1 MWLLLALACSGGRG
15 DTPGGGGHLD
25 STADCDLCGGGC
37 VDFED
42 IGSASHV
49 EGEVAYDTYP
59 PMGGDHNA
67 CWTEW
72 GVHTAE
78 VPEENWVHN
87 LEHGGVVFLYQCP
100 DGCDAE
106 VEQLAGY
113 VTALGPTAVL
123 TPYSA
128 MDVRFAAV
136 SWGWRLEQD
145 CLDMSTMQTFYAAHV
160 GNGPESSTASP
171 SSGCM

>member
-1 MWLLLALACSGGRG
+1 MWLLFTLACAG
-15 DTPGGGGHLD
+15 DGSDTVGGGGHLD
-25 STADCDLCGGGC
+25 SSDSCDLCGGGC
-37 VDFED
+37 VDLEEQ
-42 IGSASHV
+42 GSAAHV
-49 EGEVAYDTYP
+49 EGEVAYTSIP

-72 GVHTAE
+72 GVHTEE

-87 LEHGGVVFLYQCP
+87 LEHGGVVFLYNCP
-100 DGCDAE
+100 EGCEEE
-106 VEQLAGY
+106 VTQLAGY

-128 MDVRFAAV
+128 MEVRFAAV
-136 SWGWRLEQD
+136 SWGWRLLQD
-145 CLDMSTMQTFYAAHV
+145 CLDMSTMQTFYGAHV
-160 GNGPESSTASP
+160 DQGPESSTSSP